1 MSTRRAPKPVLL
13 LLLALAA
20 LLAPQATRPS
30 APAPVAGITRAIAST
45 HVAAATSSHRGGI
58 DHPQSDRTELRT
70 ATAPTLTPTPSTSA
84 RDAHVADPR
93 LLLVQRPRPP
103 TARLDGTGPRA
114 ENGRS
119 PPSPAGT

>member
-1 MSTRRAPKPVLL
+1 LSTRRTPKPVLL

-20 LLAPQATRPS
+20 LLAPQATKPT
-30 APAPVAGITRAIAST
+30 APAPVAGITRAIAAT
-45 HVAAATSSHRGGI
+45 HVAASTSTHRGGI
-58 DHPQSDRTELRT
+58 EHPQSDRTELRT

-103 TARLDGTGPRA
+103 TVRLDGTGPRA
-114 ENGRS
+114 ANGRS